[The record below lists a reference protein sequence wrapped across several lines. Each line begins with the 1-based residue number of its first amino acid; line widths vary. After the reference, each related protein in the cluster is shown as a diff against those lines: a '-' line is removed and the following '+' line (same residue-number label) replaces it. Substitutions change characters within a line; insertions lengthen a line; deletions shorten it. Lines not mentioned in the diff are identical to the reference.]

1 MGQTLQM
8 DKRLCQIMRQMSTQE
23 ICKTP
28 EVWLTPTIRSTL
40 RSRDLY
46 FSGFHH
52 PITES
57 QGQTQIMVEGDG
69 FTKMAPFIGL
79 ATNALTKEVA
89 DSFLKEGASG
99 KCRSVVQGGP
109 ERSWSTKGGCGPRCP
124 SGPLRSIVIHTF

>member
-1 MGQTLQM
+1 
-8 DKRLCQIMRQMSTQE
+8 MRQMSTQE
-23 ICKTP
+23 ICTTP

-40 RSRDLY
+40 RSMDLY

-69 FTKMAPFIGL
+69 FTKMAHFIGL

-89 DSFLKEGASG
+89 DSFLKEVWKLHGLP
-99 KCRSVVQGGP
+99 P
-109 ERSWSTKGGCGPRCP
+109 EIISDMEAK
-124 SGPLRSIVIHTF
+124 F